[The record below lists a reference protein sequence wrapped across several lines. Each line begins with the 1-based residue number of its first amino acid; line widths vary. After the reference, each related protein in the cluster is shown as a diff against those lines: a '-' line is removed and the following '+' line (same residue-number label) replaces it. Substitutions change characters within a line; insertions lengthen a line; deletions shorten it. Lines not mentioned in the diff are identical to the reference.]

1 MNIGRLKDPRLVS
14 QIEVESIYSILTA
27 GEGSMARGFTVE
39 ERSDLP
45 VKGVWDYLVCWNR
58 ASKWM
63 GVQDHS
69 PASSEPIGEGT
80 RLTFKARGAERES
93 IIETWNPSE
102 MLVLTS
108 VQGSIRAVYR
118 YQLQSE
124 GQTTIISL
132 NAQCEAKGLLWC
144 ALHSVIEYLMKRPL
158 PPA

>member
-1 MNIGRLKDPRLVS
+1 
-14 QIEVESIYSILTA
+14 
-27 GEGSMARGFTVE
+27 
-39 ERSDLP
+39 
-45 VKGVWDYLVCWNR
+45 
-58 ASKWM
+58 M
-63 GVQDHS
+63 GVQDLS

-108 VQGSIRAVYR
+108 VQGSIRTVYR

-132 NAQCEAKGLLWC
+132 SAQCEAKGLLWR
-144 ALHSVIEYLMKRPL
+144 ALHPVIGYLMKRADSGQL
-158 PPA
+158 KALRKTVEEEI